1 VTRDFEQARRSLT
14 TLKRAGCRV
23 SLDDF
28 GTGYSS
34 LSYVHRLP
42 FDTIKID
49 RSFMTDV
56 DTNGASTKIVK
67 SVLDLCRN
75 LGLECVVEGLE
86 TPSQAQVVTALG
98 ARALQGY
105 LFGRPMRADAI
116 TGYLGG
122 APRAHAQ
129 RAAVPSAS

>member
-1 VTRDFEQARRSLT
+1 MIKQ
-14 TLKRAGCRV
+14 AGCRV

-49 RSFMTDV
+49 RSFVTDV
-56 DTNGASTKIVK
+56 DSNSASKKIVK
-67 SVLDLCRN
+67 SVLDLCGN

-86 TPSQAQVVTALG
+86 TSLQAEIVKRLG
-98 ARALQGY
+98 ARAVQGY
-105 LFGRPMRADAI
+105 LFSPPMRAGAVAA
-116 TGYLGG
+116 YLQ
-122 APRAHAQ
+122 AASEQALAMEAQ
-129 RAAVPSAS
+129 W

>member
-1 VTRDFEQARRSLT
+1 M
-14 TLKRAGCRV
+14 

-49 RSFMTDV
+49 RSFVTDV
-56 DTNGASTKIVK
+56 DTNSASKKIIK
-67 SVLDLCRN
+67 SVIDLCRN

-86 TPSQAQVVTALG
+86 TPLQAEVVKALG
-98 ARALQGY
+98 ARAVQGY
-105 LFGRPMRADAI
+105 LFSLPMRASAVG
-116 TGYLGG
+116 TFLWT
-122 APRAHAQ
+122 ALAQSHAVETQ
-129 RAAVPSAS
+129 P

>member
-1 VTRDFEQARRSLT
+1 MTRDFEQAHSALT
-14 TLKRAGCRV
+14 MIKQAGCRV

-49 RSFMTDV
+49 RSFVTDV
-56 DTNGASTKIVK
+56 DTNSASKKIVK

-86 TPSQAQVVTALG
+86 TATQAEVVKTLG
-98 ARALQGY
+98 ARAVQGY
-105 LFGRPMRADAI
+105 LFSRPMRASAVAAYLQTALAQADAVE
-116 TGYLGG
+116 
-122 APRAHAQ
+122 AQ
-129 RAAVPSAS
+129 P

>member
-1 VTRDFEQARRSLT
+1 MI
-14 TLKRAGCRV
+14 KKAGCRV

-56 DTNGASTKIVK
+56 DTNSASKKIVK

-86 TPSQAQVVTALG
+86 TASQVDVVKRLG
-98 ARALQGY
+98 ARAVQGY
-105 LFGRPMRADAI
+105 LFSRPMRASAI
-116 TGYLGG
+116 ATYLETARGYDY
-122 APRAHAQ
+122 AAHML
-129 RAAVPSAS
+129 P